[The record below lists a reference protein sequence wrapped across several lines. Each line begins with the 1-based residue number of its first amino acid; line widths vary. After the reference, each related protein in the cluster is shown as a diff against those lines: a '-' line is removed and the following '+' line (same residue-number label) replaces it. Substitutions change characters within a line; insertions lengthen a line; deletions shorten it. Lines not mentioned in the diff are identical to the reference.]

1 MSLKTSIREF
11 GDVIILDLRG
21 RSTIEGESELLSDRL
36 KKVIAKGARRLL
48 LNLLDLTQI
57 DTTGVSV
64 IIETF
69 ASLRKKGGELK
80 LLCPKGRVLEVL
92 RVLRIIRIIP
102 CFETETQALVSF
114 RPQSNAARP

>member
-1 MSLKTSIREF
+1 MT
-11 GDVIILDLRG
+11 ILDLRG